1 MATTLIEPPPAFIDW
16 RKKNP
21 KAIQAVASDIF
32 GVHTST
38 VSRWD
43 AWINLHDPTPID
55 WDPPPRDFP
64 DSHWDLTTSDLPALL
79 TDFLAFR
86 GRHFKTPSGKAFL
99 TTAFQ
104 TTWIIAFLKALVTGG
119 RLVIL
124 SPPRHGKTEL
134 LIHFCT
140 WLIVR
145 FPMIRILWVGGNEK
159 IARRSVSAVAT
170 HLTTNLALIEE
181 NLPPNHFYRPDRKDG
196 LSWSKNEFTV
206 ATRPFPIKG
215 ASMTGLGRGGTLLS
229 LDADL
234 IVADDIEDHSS
245 TTQPGNREATRG
257 WWTTDLE
264 SRKEEQTALCKIG
277 SRQHPDD
284 LDSRL
289 IENAEYEVIVE
300 TAHDSACT
308 IPDDEDS
315 YPLHN
320 DCLLFPEIR
329 TFRWLMKQRQAAE
342 TTGGRHTFE
351 MVYLNISHP
360 EGMVIFTPDTVNK
373 GLDRTRSIGDIPSG
387 TRLIAGLDP
396 SGTGYQAAFLWALQL
411 DSGSGDDAIPFKLFM
426 VDTENNVGG
435 GIKEARRVMSE
446 WREQYKVQEWVVEET
461 MWASGLSQDHEL
473 MDWASRVGISIEGHL
488 TYTNKWDRFIGVS
501 AFVSMYQKDPT
512 QISLPY
518 LDAPS
523 MQKSDAYRN
532 QLIHFS
538 SAGDTKSPIYKH
550 RGGTKTDLV
559 MASWFPMDKIRRAR
573 SDVIAEMGVDY
584 TESFVSFP
592 ESEWDTP
599 PWGADDIETLLHP
612 LG

>member
-1 MATTLIEPPPAFIDW
+1 MPHQPLHPPPSFIEW

-21 KAIQAVASDIF
+21 NETQAVAAPIF
-32 GVHTST
+32 GVNKST
-38 VSRWD
+38 ISRWD
-43 AWINLHDPTPID
+43 AWIRINNTETEA
-55 WDPPPRDFP
+55 WDPPPRNYP
-64 DSHWDLTTSDLPALL
+64 DSFWDLTEADVPALL
-79 TDFLAFR
+79 KDFLAFR
-86 GRHFKTPSGKAFL
+86 RRHFKTPNGKVFLTPEFQVRWILAFL
-99 TTAFQ
+99 YAVT
-104 TTWIIAFLKALVTGG
+104 TGG

-145 FPMIRILWVGGNEK
+145 FSMIRILWIGGNEK
-159 IARRSVSAVAT
+159 IARRSVSQVAS
-170 HLTTNLALIEE
+170 HLTTNEPLIIET
-181 NLPPNHFYRPDRKDG
+181 LPPAHSYRPDRKDG

-206 ATRPFPIKG
+206 STRPFPVKG

-245 TTQPGNREATRG
+245 TTQPGNREGTRE
-257 WWTTDLE
+257 WWTSDLE
-264 SRKEEQTALCKIG
+264 SRKEEHTALAKIG

-284 LDSRL
+284 LDSHL
-289 IENAEYEVIVE
+289 IENEEYEVIVE

-308 IPDDEDS
+308 IPDDADH
-315 YPLHN
+315 YAKHTK
-320 DCLLFPEIR
+320 CLLFPEIR
-329 TFRWLMKQRQAAE
+329 SFRWLMKQRQAAE

-360 EGMVIFTPDTVNK
+360 QGMVIFTPEVVNK
-373 GLDRTRSIGDIPSG
+373 GLDRGRSIGDIPAG
-387 TRLIAGLDP
+387 TRLMAGLDP

-411 DSGSGDDAIPFKLFM
+411 DADLGEDSIPFKLYM

-435 GIKEARRVMSE
+435 GLKEARRIMTE
-446 WREQYKVQEWVVEET
+446 WREKYGLREWVVEET
-461 MWASGLSQDHEL
+461 MWASGLSLDHEL

-501 AFVSMYQKDPT
+501 SFVSMYLAEPVE
-512 QISLPY
+512 ISLPY
-518 LDAPS
+518 LDSPS
-523 MQKSDAYRN
+523 MEKTDAYRH

-538 SAGDTKSPIYKH
+538 SAGDTKISPQKH
-550 RGGTKTDLV
+550 RRGTKSDLV

-573 SDVIAEMGVDY
+573 SVVIAEMGVEY

-592 ESEWDTP
+592 ESEWDSP
-599 PWGADDIETLLHP
+599 PWGEVEVTSP
-612 LG
+612 W